1 MSPFEFQECH
11 LLSDYFS
18 FTYPLDLL
26 ASARHAPYQS
36 DSHMSL
42 QFGVQYL
49 LISFQ
54 HCSLFPPV
62 GSMWI
67 LYLLS
72 TRYLFFNF
80 LIIETFSLIRFEMFF
95 SCWKNSVLDIFLINS
110 VKRFYFSSLSLSFS
124 SAILSNFRN
133 LWGCL
138 CDNCLIL
145 YLTGVHFRGE
155 LQHPGDASGQKIK
168 CCPIRTREIGG
179 VRL

>member
-1 MSPFEFQECH
+1 MSPFEFHEGRV
-11 LLSDYFS
+11 LS

-42 QFGVQYL
+42 QFGVKCL
-49 LISFQ
+49 LICFQ

-62 GSMWI
+62 GYMWI
-67 LYLLS
+67 LCFSQLG
-72 TRYLFFNF
+72 YLFFNF

-95 SCWKNSVLDIFLINS
+95 PCSKNSFLDTFFINS
-110 VKRFYFSSLSLSFS
+110 VKRFCFSSLSLSFL

-155 LQHPGDASGQKIK
+155 LQHAGAASEQKIK